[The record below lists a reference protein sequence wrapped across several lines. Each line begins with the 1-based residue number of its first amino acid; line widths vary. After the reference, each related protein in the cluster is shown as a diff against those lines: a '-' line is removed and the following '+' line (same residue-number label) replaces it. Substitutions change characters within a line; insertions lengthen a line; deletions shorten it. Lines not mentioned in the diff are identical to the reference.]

1 MPNVL
6 ATIAG
11 PSDPN
16 RIHLLWFLEV
26 CHTVCILLAFFGFQ
40 WCLDTFLMI
49 SLSVL
54 AFPLNYL
61 SFRQLS
67 VCVVPVFHSRHK
79 RENGFLFSNYFKNI
93 LLSKIS
99 FKMLG
104 FACLLVLSQ
113 ILIYIIYLL
122 TPLARNITLCFNGP
136 QKRNSD
142 FFKKP
147 KALIAFTIRSHFFH
161 YEVYFL

>member
-40 WCLDTFLMI
+40 WCLDTFLRI

-61 SFRQLS
+61 SFRRLS
-67 VCVVPVFHSRHK
+67 ICVVPVFHSRHK

-113 ILIYIIYLL
+113 ILINIIYLL
-122 TPLARNITLCFNGP
+122 TPLARNIITLLQWASKEEFW
-136 QKRNSD
+136 
-142 FFKKP
+142 FF
-147 KALIAFTIRSHFFH
+147 F
-161 YEVYFL
+161 